1 MNALAQT
8 LRHLGPVRLATM
20 AAVAIGLV
28 GFFIFFTSRLTSP
41 ALTLFYSDLAVS
53 DSAQIVNRLE
63 SLNIPFELRG
73 DGSQIFVPEDQVLR
87 LRMNM
92 ASEGLP
98 NGGSVGYELFD
109 QSGGL
114 GSTSFVQQLNQVR
127 ALEGE
132 LARTITSL
140 ARIQSA
146 RVHLVLPKREV
157 FSRDRQEPTASI
169 VIKLNGGS
177 LGASQVLA
185 IQHLVSTAVPALN
198 PNRIS
203 IIDSRGNLLAR
214 GGDSDETNLSAL
226 NTDEMR
232 ASFEARLARTVER
245 LLERSVGA
253 GSVHAEVSAEIN
265 FDRLTT
271 NEEIYDPDGQVVR
284 STQSVEEGE
293 STTDTAQSQEGI
305 SVANNL
311 PNSGAG
317 DETES
322 RSASASN
329 RAEET
334 VNFEISRTIKTLVRE
349 TGVVQRLSV
358 AVLINGTFDAEETY
372 IPRSEEELAQFV
384 ALVRS
389 AIGYEEARGDSVEVV
404 NLRFTVPEVEFEEL
418 AEAGLFG
425 FSKQD
430 IFRIVEM
437 LVLGVVAILIILMV
451 VRPVV
456 NRILEAAPSGNANQP
471 GGQNLLTH
479 SGAQPG
485 PPQIAADGTAPSNG
499 IEGADNPQ
507 MQLPPAQAESAL
519 DEMINLSSVEG
530 KVRSSSINRVAE
542 IVDNHPDETV
552 SILRGWMHQES

>member
-1 MNALAQT
+1 
-8 LRHLGPVRLATM
+8 M

-28 GFFIFFTSRLTSP
+28 GFFIFFTSRLTTP
-41 ALTLFYSDLAVS
+41 ALTLFYSDLAVT
-53 DSAQIVNRLE
+53 DSAQIISRLE
-63 SLNIPFELRG
+63 SLNVPFELRG
-73 DGSQIFVPEDQVLR
+73 DGSQIYVPEEQVLR
-87 LRMNM
+87 LRMSM
-92 ASEGLP
+92 AAEGLP

-109 QSGGL
+109 QSSGIGT
-114 GSTSFVQQLNQVR
+114 TSFVQQLNSAR

-169 VIKLNGGS
+169 VVKLAGGS
-177 LGASQVLA
+177 LLASQVLA
-185 IQHLVSTAVPALN
+185 IQHLVSTAVPALD

-214 GGDSDETNLSAL
+214 GGDSDETSLSAL
-226 NTDEMR
+226 NAEEMR
-232 ASFEARLARTVER
+232 ANFEARLARTVER
-245 LLERSVGA
+245 LLERSVGS

-271 NEEIYDPDGQVVR
+271 NEEIYDPDGQVAR

-293 STTDTAQSQEGI
+293 STSDTAATQEGV
-305 SVANNL
+305 SVTNNL
-311 PNSGAG
+311 PVDGAG
-317 DETES
+317 DESES

-329 RAEET
+329 RTEET

-358 AVLINGTFDAEETY
+358 AVMINGTFDADQNY
-372 IPRSEEELAQFV
+372 VPRTEEELAQFV

-389 AIGYEEARGDSVEVV
+389 AIGYSETRGDSVEVV
-404 NLRFTVPEVEFEEL
+404 NLRFTVPEIADEIPVET
-418 AEAGLFG
+418 ALFG

-456 NRILEAAPSGNANQP
+456 NRILEAAPQGNANP
-471 GGQNLLTH
+471 PDGHNLLTH
-479 SGAQPG
+479 SAAQPG
-485 PPQIAADGTAPSNG
+485 TPQIAADGTPVPAG
-499 IEGADNPQ
+499 TEAGGNPQ
-507 MQLPPAQAESAL
+507 MQLPPSPVESAL

-530 KVRSSSINRVAE
+530 KVRSSSISRVAE

-552 SILRGWMHQES
+552 SILRGWMLQES

>member
-1 MNALAQT
+1 
-8 LRHLGPVRLATM
+8 M

-41 ALTLFYSDLAVS
+41 ALTLFYSDLAVT
-53 DSAQIVNRLE
+53 DSAQIISRLE
-63 SLNIPFELRG
+63 SLNVPFELRG
-73 DGSQIFVPEDQVLR
+73 DGSQIYVPEEQVLR
-87 LRMNM
+87 LRMSM
-92 ASEGLP
+92 AAEGLP

-109 QSGGL
+109 QSSGIGT
-114 GSTSFVQQLNQVR
+114 TSFVQQLNAAR

-169 VIKLNGGS
+169 VVKLAGGS
-177 LGASQVLA
+177 LSASQVLA
-185 IQHLVSTAVPALN
+185 IQHLVSTAVPALD

-214 GGDSDETNLSAL
+214 GGDSDLTNLSAL
-226 NTDEMR
+226 NAEEMR
-232 ASFEARLARTVER
+232 TNFEARLSRNVER
-245 LLERSVGA
+245 LLERSVGP
-253 GSVHAEVSAEIN
+253 GSVLAEVSAEIN

-271 NEEIYDPDGQVVR
+271 NEEVYDPDGQVAR
-284 STQSVEEGE
+284 STQTVEEGE
-293 STTDTAQSQEGI
+293 SNSDTAATQEGV
-305 SVANNL
+305 SVGNNL
-311 PNSGAG
+311 PVDGAG

-329 RAEET
+329 RTEET

-358 AVLINGTFDAEETY
+358 AVMINGTFDADQNY
-372 IPRSEEELAQFV
+372 VPRTEEELAQFV

-389 AIGYEEARGDSVEVV
+389 AIGYSEARGDNVEVV
-404 NLRFTVPEVEFEEL
+404 NLRFTVPEIPDEL
-418 AEAGLFG
+418 PIETGLFG

-451 VRPVV
+451 VRPIV
-456 NRILEAAPSGNANQP
+456 NRILEAAPQGNANAAN
-471 GGQNLLTH
+471 GQNLLTH
-479 SGAQPG
+479 ATAQPG
-485 PPQIAADGTAPSNG
+485 APQIAADGAPAPNGVAGSN
-499 IEGADNPQ
+499 EAQ
-507 MQLPPAQAESAL
+507 AQLPPAPLESAL
-519 DEMINLSSVEG
+519 DDMINLSSVEG

-552 SILRGWMHQES
+552 SILRGWMLQES